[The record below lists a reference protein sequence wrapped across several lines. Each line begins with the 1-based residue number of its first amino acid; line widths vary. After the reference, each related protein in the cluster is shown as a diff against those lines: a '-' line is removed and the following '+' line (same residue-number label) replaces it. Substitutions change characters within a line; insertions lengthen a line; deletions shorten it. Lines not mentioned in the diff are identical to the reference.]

1 MPAWRWQAAS
11 YWQLASCTFHSRGSV
26 LVVPVNGSTDP
37 SFDALISS
45 VVMHR
50 SSAIGSS
57 IPNHAAVGRCL
68 VVACGVFLCIG
79 LSHNSVHASHYLCST
94 CIAGC
99 LVLAILPKLS
109 AQHVLPTCR
118 YTYLHRPQDYEV
130 LKASHHLMA
139 AGPNPDTAQA
149 MAANDH
155 PASNTSS
162 GSPRADECPMAQ
174 QCSAAAVA
182 AAGAGH
188 TEHLNTEVTGPAT
201 PTHSSLASPVLS
213 PLSSPDASRRSSVAG
228 KADTCV
234 LSEPRN
240 LHAESTAAAVEL
252 ATAELTC
259 KVSAAQLPSPAA
271 AVAAAQAV
279 GGEVIQEAPTRSVTA
294 HAAAQDATTTAAAG
308 HETGAC
314 LFGALEVPKSDREA
328 ASASA
333 AAARR
338 NVEMLF
344 ANVDA
349 EQQLQVG
356 TLSSTM
362 VGSTPLAGD
371 TSLCEVVF
379 R

>member
-1 MPAWRWQAAS
+1 MWP
-11 YWQLASCTFHSRGSV
+11 
-26 LVVPVNGSTDP
+26 VV
-37 SFDALISS
+37 SFY
-45 VVMHR
+45 VMDCP
-50 SSAIGSS
+50 I
-57 IPNHAAVGRCL
+57 IQYTL
-68 VVACGVFLCIG
+68 
-79 LSHNSVHASHYLCST
+79 ASHYLCST

-118 YTYLHRPQDYEV
+118 FTYLHRPQDNEV
-130 LKASHHLMA
+130 LKASYHLMA

-213 PLSSPDASRRSSVAG
+213 PVSSPDASRRSSV
-228 KADTCV
+228 
-234 LSEPRN
+234 
-240 LHAESTAAAVEL
+240 
-252 ATAELTC
+252 
-259 KVSAAQLPSPAA
+259 
-271 AVAAAQAV
+271 
-279 GGEVIQEAPTRSVTA
+279 
-294 HAAAQDATTTAAAG
+294 
-308 HETGAC
+308 
-314 LFGALEVPKSDREA
+314 
-328 ASASA
+328 
-333 AAARR
+333 

-356 TLSSTM
+356 TLLITM
-362 VGSTPLAGD
+362 VGSTPLAAD
-371 TSLCEVVF
+371 T
-379 R
+379 